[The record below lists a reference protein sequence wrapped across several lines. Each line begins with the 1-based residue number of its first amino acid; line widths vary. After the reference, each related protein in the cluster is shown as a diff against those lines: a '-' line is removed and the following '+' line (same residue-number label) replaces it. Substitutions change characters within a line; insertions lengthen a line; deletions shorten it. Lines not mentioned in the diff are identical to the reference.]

1 MQDHSPEIA
10 LGKALSTVEATISL
24 LQDVRFESIVYEDV
38 YDTFVALLRNVVYP
52 GDTGAKLTPDHLLEE
67 FQMPI
72 GISISIMSAKNSHI
86 CD

>member
-24 LQDVRFESIVYEDV
+24 LQDVKFESIVYEDV
-38 YDTFVALLRNVVYP
+38 YDAFVALLRNVVYP